1 MSKAV
6 LALAFIF
13 PLVCMMP
20 ASKAEYFS
28 NLRGENAVDTQKASA
43 QAFVAIS
50 ELMIG
55 LSQLE
60 LQNDAEAKM
69 RFATAIATLKEA
81 AKQFQA
87 LAEKNANV
95 ILESKFPDAAAQLTQ
110 TMGVDANRIATVG
123 DVFVLTYLALM
134 TTADVL
140 ENFANEPTSDQY
152 TAVRKSIDKML
163 RAGDLSSKLL
173 QQ

>member
-28 NLRGENAVDTQKASA
+28 NWRGENAVDAQKASA
-43 QAFVAIS
+43 QAFVAMS

-55 LSQLE
+55 LSKLE
-60 LQNDAEAKM
+60 LQNDAEAKV
-69 RFATAIATLKEA
+69 RFDAAIATLIEA

-87 LAEKNANV
+87 LAEKNANLV
-95 ILESKFPDAAAQLTQ
+95 LESRFPDAAAQLTQ
-110 TMGVDANRIATVG
+110 TMGVDASSVATVG
-123 DVFVLTYLALM
+123 DVFALTHLALV
-134 TTADVL
+134 TTAEVL
-140 ENFANEPTSDQY
+140 GNFANDPTSDQY
-152 TAVRKSIDKML
+152 TAVRKSIDRML

>member
-1 MSKAV
+1 M
-6 LALAFIF
+6 I
-13 PLVCMMP
+13 P

-28 NLRGENAVDTQKASA
+28 NLHGENAIDTQKASA

-55 LSQLE
+55 LSKLE

-69 RFATAIATLKEA
+69 RFGTAIATLKEA
-81 AKQFQA
+81 AKQFQV

-95 ILESKFPDAAAQLTQ
+95 VLESKFPDTAAELTQ

-123 DVFVLTYLALM
+123 DVFALTYLALM